1 MRTDEKMRS
10 ALGFSMRSG
19 NLLAGDFAC
28 ENAVKKGKAKLV
40 VLDESASANTKER
53 YQGLC
58 ERAGIPCVLM
68 ESMGEAVGKP
78 GRMIA
83 AVTDVSFAKMVGDAY
98 ANMHGGND

>member
-1 MRTDEKMRS
+1 MPTDEKIKS

-40 VLDESASANTKER
+40 ALDTDASMKTKER
-53 YQGLC
+53 YTALC
-58 ERAGIPCVLM
+58 ERAKIPLVLV
-68 ESMGEAVGKP
+68 SGMGEAVGKP

-83 AVTDVSFAKMVGDAY
+83 AVTDASFARMVGEAY
-98 ANMHGGND
+98 VNMHGGND

>member
-1 MRTDEKMRS
+1 MRTDEKLRG
-10 ALGFSMRSG
+10 ALGFAMRSG

-40 VLDESASANTKER
+40 VLDETASANTKER
-53 YQGLC
+53 YGALC

-68 ESMGEAVGKP
+68 QGMGEAVGKP

-83 AVTDVSFAKMVGDAY
+83 AVTDASFAQMVY
-98 ANMHGGND
+98 AKMHGGND